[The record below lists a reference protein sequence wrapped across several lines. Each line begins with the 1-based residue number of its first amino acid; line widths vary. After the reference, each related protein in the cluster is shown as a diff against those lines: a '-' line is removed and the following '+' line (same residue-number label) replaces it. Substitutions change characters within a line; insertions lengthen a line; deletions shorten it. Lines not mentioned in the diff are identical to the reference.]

1 MDEDRVDLSSLDP
14 TQDRGTFEAAIAS
27 IQAAAAP
34 GLMSRRERNSPLAQ
48 LVQLRRPML
57 AAASVAVIVSA
68 AVLMRV
74 QIPETTNATDGIA
87 EALGVPSVL
96 ALGVQ
101 NERVPTF
108 SELFTAFEGNQ

>member
-1 MDEDRVDLSSLDP
+1 MDEDRIDLSSLDP
-14 TQDRGTFEAAIAS
+14 TRDREKFAAAVGS

-34 GLMSRRERNSPLAQ
+34 ELMSRRERNSPLAQ

-57 AAASVAVIVSA
+57 AAASVAAIVSA
-68 AVLMRV
+68 GVLMRV

-108 SELFTAFEGNQ
+108 SELFTAFEENQ

>member
-1 MDEDRVDLSSLDP
+1 MDEDRVDLSSLDL
-14 TQDRGTFEAAIAS
+14 TQDRGKFEAAIAS

-57 AAASVAVIVSA
+57 AAASVAAIVSA

-74 QIPETTNATDGIA
+74 QIPEITNATDGIA

>member
-1 MDEDRVDLSSLDP
+1 MDDDRIDLSPLDQ
-14 TQDRGTFEAAIAS
+14 TRDRAKFESAIQA

-34 GLMSRRERNSPLAQ
+34 ELMSRRDRSSPLAQ

-57 AAASVAVIVSA
+57 AAASVAAIVSA
-68 AVLMRV
+68 GVLMKV
-74 QIPETTNATDGIA
+74 QIPEASASTDGVA

-101 NERVPTF
+101 DERVPSL
-108 SELFTAFEGNQ
+108 SELFAAFEENQ